1 MARETLG
8 WREYVSTDGPG
19 DSSDGAT
26 LGQTGVVIV
35 PAGMPMQM
43 LSVAARATAS
53 SVHLLGKISNSPSS
67 TTIDSATT
75 GVTSTSSSGPFVS
88 SVQRQDDPD
97 AASSAS
103 APAQGLLAV
112 GMTSFT
118 TSSLPLPTANLDS
131 DTQRLLD
138 TTADPSY
145 SSPEPSAI
153 VLANL
158 EESATGAEGGFDSR
172 ILTGP
177 LASRS
182 AGPLGPILASTGVD
196 PTPEVDRDERGLYQV
211 IERRES
217 EAGNDDL
224 NALTG
229 SIQGAAGENDGSVA
243 VVSGAGGFPLMVT
256 SLPRSRSTEL
266 RGLLSSIREG
276 TRHADAM
283 AESVEAGQLIDSRQ
297 AAGDAQDRNEA
308 PGLAVL
314 IKAACGIALGVGMS
328 SRALFPALLLGAQK
342 RLRRLRR
349 QPRNR

>member
-1 MARETLG
+1 MA
-8 WREYVSTDGPG
+8 VCSTDGPG

-26 LGQTGVVIV
+26 WGRPCRHRTSRHADANVKRR
-35 PAGMPMQM
+35 P
-43 LSVAARATAS
+43 RATAS

-158 EESATGAEGGFDSR
+158 EEVGHRRGGR
-172 ILTGP
+172 IRLKNSDGSP
-177 LASRS
+177 RIPIRR
-182 AGPLGPILASTGVD
+182 PLGPILASTGVD

-314 IKAACGIALGVGMS
+314 IKAACGIATRRGNVVTSPCSPPCS
-328 SRALFPALLLGAQK
+328 SERQK